1 MMIEMRFNDDR
12 QQAISYYPLSGI
24 VGILFTL
31 EITSL
36 LYGSFMDIT
45 FGKSYV
51 SWINLVDN
59 TQNIVS
65 LGSILYNFYGLI
77 FILASVVLL
86 VGMIGAIF
94 ISAYHRL
101 DTKTQ
106 RIQEQNQRIPEIQKI
121 KIS

>member
-1 MMIEMRFNDDR
+1 MMIEMRFNEDR

-36 LYGSFMDIT
+36 LYGSFVDLT
-45 FGKSYV
+45 VGKSYV

-65 LGSILYNFYGLI
+65 LGSILYNFYSLI
-77 FILASVVLL
+77 FILASIILL
-86 VGMIGAIF
+86 VGMVGAIF
-94 ISAYHRL
+94 ISEYHRL
-101 DTKTQ
+101 DTKKQ
-106 RIQEQNQRIPEIQKI
+106 IIQEQNQRVPKI
-121 KIS
+121 HKIFLS